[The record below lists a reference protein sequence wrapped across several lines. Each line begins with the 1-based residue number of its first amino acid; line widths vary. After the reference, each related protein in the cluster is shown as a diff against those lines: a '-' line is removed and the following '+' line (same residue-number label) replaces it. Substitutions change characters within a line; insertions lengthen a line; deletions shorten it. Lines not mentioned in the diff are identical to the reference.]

1 MKIAV
6 VGAGPAGLTA
16 AYRLQQAGHQV
27 EVLEQLNVIGG
38 RTHAEHFGPGHHCDT
53 GAGWLAT
60 FYTQTLRL
68 FAELGYHDRFVRPRQ
83 VRGAADLLIQGA
95 TAQLLGIP
103 ADGTLYP
110 WPLRQETA
118 ANSPLLTPADKVR
131 YAAYLEHLQKLQPST
146 LEPDLH
152 YDGRNAA
159 EEFAPLGERV
169 VEVIMRSL
177 FEGPWFTRLEEQSAS
192 HARLWLQ
199 AVQDAHFFQVQDGMD
214 APWIMLAQG
223 VNVRMGEAVEA
234 LQRRGNGIEL
244 TCTSGGRRYD
254 GVVLAVPAPAAARLL
269 RAEPELAPSWLDNV
283 RYAPQVR
290 VYAAKP
296 SSADA
301 AYGVHLLP
309 PTDLFSVEWYS
320 GRHGAWGACPPDW
333 QWGLVCTYG
342 PTCAKF
348 LNQEPAAVSA
358 ELWRQAQAVCPQL
371 FALTEAT
378 VIHYHRWEWAVPIM
392 HPGHYRNLAAL
403 QNKPPVVFAGDWM
416 NNACIEG
423 AVRSG
428 EAAAQAFGRG

>member
-27 EVLEQLNVIGG
+27 EVLEALTVVGG

-68 FAELGYHDRFVRPRQ
+68 FAELGYRDLFVRPRQ
-83 VRGAADLLIQGA
+83 VRGAADLLIRGA
-95 TAQLLGIP
+95 TACLLGI
-103 ADGTLYP
+103 AEDEILYP
-110 WPLRQETA
+110 WPLLGETV
-118 ANSPLLTPADKVR
+118 ANSPLLTAADKAR
-131 YAAYLEHLQKLQPST
+131 YAAYLHHLQQVQPGN

-152 YDGRNAA
+152 YDGRSVA
-159 EEFAPLGERV
+159 EEVAPLGERI

-177 FEGPWFTRLEEQSAS
+177 FEGPWFTRLDQQSAT

-199 AVQDAHFFQVQDGMD
+199 AIQDALFFQVKDGMD
-214 APWIMLAQG
+214 APWIKLAQG
-223 VNVRMGEAVEA
+223 LNVRTGERVEAVQ
-234 LQRRGNGIEL
+234 LQGSGVML
-244 TCTSGGRRYD
+244 SCAGGGRFYD
-254 GVVLAVPAPAAARLL
+254 GVVLAVPAPAAVRLL
-269 RAEPELAPSWLDNV
+269 ASQPTLGPSWLPTV
-283 RYAPQVR
+283 QYAPQVR
-290 VYAAKP
+290 VYAAKQ

-301 AYGVHLLP
+301 AFGVHLLP

-320 GRHGAWGACPPDW
+320 GRHGAWGACPADW

-348 LNQEPAAVSA
+348 LNQEPAAVTT
-358 ELWRQAQAVCPQL
+358 ELWRQAQVICPQL
-371 FALTEAT
+371 FPLAEAD
-378 VIHYHRWEWAVPIM
+378 VVHYHRWEWAVPIM

-403 QNKPPVVFAGDWM
+403 HNKPPVVFAGDWM
-416 NNACIEG
+416 NNACVEG

-428 EAAAQAFGRG
+428 EAAAATWG